1 MAYDFILVIVVTS
14 LFVIHTF
21 SHTLTLLSGLYQML
35 LDSAAVYIMLCCCVQ
50 RLVVILNCYT
60 YKDFAKSYRFRH
72 ETSSPLYPQSNGLAE
87 LVQTAK
93 RLLSRSDDPQL
104 ALLTYRAT
112 PLPWCNLSPAQLLM
126 GRSLRTTVHQVTS
139 HLIPKWNYLEEF
151 REKDKDFKEKQKRDY
166 DCHYRTSEMPD
177 IPEDTA
183 VWIRSGNKPQKGRV
197 VACANKPRSYLV
209 DTSTGRLRRNRS
221 HLQVVPY
228 PKPEETKSEI
238 SDPMLMQNR
247 IVT

>member
-1 MAYDFILVIVVTS
+1 MEYPRYYIVTMVHSMHIRS
-14 LFVIHTF
+14 L
-21 SHTLTLLSGLYQML
+21 Q
-35 LDSAAVYIMLCCCVQ
+35 
-50 RLVVILNCYT
+50 
-60 YKDFAKSYRFRH
+60 SYRFRH
-72 ETSSPLYPQSNGLAE
+72 KTSSPLYPQSNGLAE

-112 PLPWCNLSPAQLLM
+112 PLPWCNLSPARLLI
-126 GRSLRTTVHQVTS
+126 GRSLRTTVPQVTT

-209 DTSTGRLRRNRS
+209 DTSTGRLQRNRS

-238 SDPMLMQNR
+238 SDPMLMQN
-247 IVT
+247 